1 MAKTS
6 IFRGVNPNQNEVA
19 IKVTNIINADRKES
33 VIRILQDGCNTIM
46 FRTINERLV
55 GEPGLMS
62 RLGDVTEE
70 AVTRV
75 EAHQRMGDMV
85 VTVMEMGERTLM
97 DVINR

>member
-19 IKVTNIINADRKES
+19 IKVSNIINADRKES
-33 VIRILQDGCNTIM
+33 EIRILPDGGNLIM

>member
-1 MAKTS
+1 M
-6 IFRGVNPNQNEVA
+6 NPYQNEVA
-19 IKVTNIINADRKES
+19 VKVTNIINADRKDLES
-33 VIRILQDGCNTIM
+33 SQTGGNIRM
-46 FRTINERLV
+46 FRTINARLV

-75 EAHQRMGDMV
+75 ETHQRMGDMV

>member
-1 MAKTS
+1 
-6 IFRGVNPNQNEVA
+6 
-19 IKVTNIINADRKES
+19 
-33 VIRILQDGCNTIM
+33 M
-46 FRTINERLV
+46 FRTINARLV

-62 RLGDVTEE
+62 RLADVTEE